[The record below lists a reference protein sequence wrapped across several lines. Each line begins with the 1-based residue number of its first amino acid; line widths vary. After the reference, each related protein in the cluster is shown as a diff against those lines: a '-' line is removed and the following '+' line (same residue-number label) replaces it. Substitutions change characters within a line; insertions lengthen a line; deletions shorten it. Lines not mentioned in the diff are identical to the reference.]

1 MDPTR
6 PSRDTRRREHT
17 RDEVHYQ
24 QYLLQESI
32 VATER
37 HQNDLYKE
45 HQHGN
50 CICKH
55 GLRRP
60 WWRRFVALVE
70 WQVLP
75 VKTPVPQV
83 LPVEA
88 YATRRIGL
96 GGPLDPYQEIHGA
109 A

>member
-1 MDPTR
+1 MDLTR
-6 PSRDTRRREHT
+6 PSRDARRHEHT

-32 VATER
+32 VANER
-37 HQNDLYKE
+37 HQNDLYEE
-45 HQHGN
+45 HQHEN

-75 VKTPVPQV
+75 VKTPGPQV

-96 GGPLDPYQEIHGA
+96 GGPLNPYQEIHGA